1 MKSSLRSFLF
11 ILSLATISASPVLPA
26 QNVRAAPDGSV
37 GFNVST
43 SAVTRVSVRGDR
55 IRRII
60 LDDSAF
66 EMSNDAETGDV
77 FFRVTR
83 QTSSSENGYIITEA
97 GHTIGFTLAPSS
109 SVVEPVIITM
119 TGTASRSAG
128 QAEAAASLASQN
140 DLGSTG
146 SGYVDDVAS
155 SMTAI
160 MRQVAAAHIVGRRPP
175 SGHDGK
181 VIRTASGSGWRA
193 EVRLAVAGSQGR
205 LVREQDFYGRGVK
218 AIWVLQNSLPANG
231 RTFVVV
237 VRER

>member
-1 MKSSLRSFLF
+1 MNRTLRTFTLAVA
-11 ILSLATISASPVLPA
+11 LSAISTLPGFAA
-26 QNVRAAPDGSV
+26 QNVRAAPDSSI

-43 SAVTRVSVRGDR
+43 AAVTRLSVRGDR
-55 IRRII
+55 IRRIV

-83 QTSSSENGYIITEA
+83 PTTASENGYIITES
-97 GHTIGFTLAPSS
+97 GHTIGFTLAPTS

-119 TGTASRSAG
+119 TGVPS
-128 QAEAAASLASQN
+128 QNAAATAASPIVGDG
-140 DLGSTG
+140 DLGSVG

-160 MRQVAAAHIVGRRPP
+160 MREVASAHVVGRTPP
-175 SGHDGK
+175 SGRDGK
-181 VIRTASGSGWRA
+181 VIRTVNGAGWRA
-193 EVRLAVAGSQGR
+193 EVRLAVAGGQGR

-218 AIWVLQNSLPANG
+218 AIWVLQNSLPAHG

-237 VRER
+237 VKER

>member
-1 MKSSLRSFLF
+1 MNLLLRS
-11 ILSLATISASPVLPA
+11 IALSVTLAIVIAAPGFAA
-26 QNVRAAPDGSV
+26 QNVRAAPDGSI

-55 IRRII
+55 IRRIV

-77 FFRVTR
+77 FFRVSR
-83 QTSSSENGYIITEA
+83 QTTSSENGYIITES
-97 GHTIGFTLAPSS
+97 GHTIGFTLAPTR

-119 TGTASRSAG
+119 SGASN
-128 QAEAAASLASQN
+128 QNAAAAAAPIASEG
-140 DLGSTG
+140 DLGAVG
-146 SGYVDDVAS
+146 GGYVDDVAS

-160 MRQVAAAHIVGRRPP
+160 IRQVAAAHIVGRTPP
-175 SGHDGK
+175 SGRDGK
-181 VIRTASGSGWRA
+181 VIRSVTGSGWRA
-193 EVRLAVAGSQGR
+193 EVQLAVAGSQGR

-237 VRER
+237 VKER

>member
-1 MKSSLRSFLF
+1 MSHPLRSFVLG
-11 ILSLATISASPVLPA
+11 LSLLVTSAMPAFAA
-26 QNVRAAPDGSV
+26 QNVRAAPDGSI

-43 SAVTRVSVRGDR
+43 SAVTRLSVRGDR
-55 IRRII
+55 IRRIV

-83 QTSSSENGYIITEA
+83 QTSTSENGYIITEA
-97 GHTIGFTLAPSS
+97 GHTIGFTLAPTS

-119 TGTASRSAG
+119 AG
-128 QAEAAASLASQN
+128 VSNQNAAAAAAASPLASEG
-140 DLGSTG
+140 DLGAVG
-146 SGYVDDVAS
+146 GGYVDDVAS

-160 MRQVAAAHIVGRRPP
+160 MRQVAAAHIVGRTPP
-175 SGHDGK
+175 SGRDGK
-181 VIRTASGSGWRA
+181 VIRTVNGSGWRA

-237 VRER
+237 VKER